1 MNCVRDTCALIRATA
16 PPWSARLPTRAAW
29 SEHST
34 SRGSLIS
41 TKRSALIHALPSP
54 DARAVSICV
63 RPAITPNGNSVLIDA
78 NVCAGCGSCA
88 SVCPT
93 GAASYAL
100 PSADALMRRL
110 RTLLQTYRKAGGS
123 DAVVLFHDGEHGEDI
138 IDALA
143 RFGEGLPAN
152 VLPLRIN
159 EVTQLGPEL
168 LASVFAYG
176 GSGVAVVTRAK
187 PRRLRAAGRETRRAR
202 NDVPRASSRC
212 SHPGRCRAAAA
223 GRPLRH
229 REAECRR
236 LHTVPCLRHR

>member
-1 MNCVRDTCALIRATA
+1 
-16 PPWSARLPTRAAW
+16 
-29 SEHST
+29 
-34 SRGSLIS
+34 
-41 TKRSALIHALPSP
+41 
-54 DARAVSICV
+54 
-63 RPAITPNGNSVLIDA
+63 
-78 NVCAGCGSCA
+78 
-88 SVCPT
+88 

-187 PRRLRAAGRETRRAR
+187 PRHDITALRRAIETSDRVVSALGFGTGVIRIIETDDPGQLRAML
-202 NDVPRASSRC
+202 
-212 SHPGRCRAAAA
+212 AAAPRGVASQTPA
-223 GRPLRH
+223 GSAPRGGARGV
-229 REAECRR
+229 AD
-236 LHTVPCLRHR
+236 